1 MEIAGFALSLALL
14 IATVCAVFYAVVL
27 LVFEK
32 SRA

>member
-14 IATVCAVFYAVVL
+14 ISTICSIFYTVVL

-32 SRA
+32 ART